1 MPRLDRQMFQELSS
15 KTSFQVDLLEK
26 IYRLTELLN
35 ELNRTDLKDKLILK
49 GGTAIN
55 FIYFDLPRLSVD
67 IDFDYINSNKKDQML
82 SDREDIETTL
92 KKIFSTLD
100 YSPEKSKSY
109 ALDKYNLYYNNSVN
123 NRDRIKLEINYLKR
137 ATILEPIDMKF
148 EHLFEI
154 NVFKILT
161 LELEELFGRK
171 LGALVRR
178 TTPKDL
184 YDIYKLINS
193 DLKYNENIMKECFIF
208 SLCLD
213 GDPRDIDFDIFNEL
227 MPRDIWTSLTPIIRK
242 EENLDLKMMKKDV
255 EPFLNRM
262 IDFSEKE
269 HRFIRTLY
277 DEGEYDLDILF
288 CNHTYNKKLK
298 EHPGIKWR
306 LKNL

>member
-26 IYRLTELLN
+26 VYRLTELLN
-35 ELNRTDLKDKLILK
+35 ELTRTDLKDQLILK
-49 GGTAIN
+49 GGTSIN

-67 IDFDYINSNKKDQML
+67 IDFDYIGSNKKDQML

-92 KKIFSTLD
+92 KRIFNMLD
-100 YSPEKSKSY
+100 YTPEKSKSY

-123 NRDRIKLEINYLKR
+123 NRDRIKLEVNHLKR
-137 ATILEPIDMKF
+137 ATILEPIEMKF

-154 NVFKILT
+154 NDFRILT

-193 DLKYNENIMKECFIF
+193 DLKYDEDIMKKCFIF

-213 GDPRDIDFDIFNEL
+213 GDPRDIDFDIFDEL
-227 MPRDIWTSLTPIIRK
+227 TSRDIWTSLTPIIRK
-242 EENLDLKMMKKDV
+242 EENLNLKMMKKDV
-255 EPFLNRM
+255 EPFLNKM
-262 IDFSEKE
+262 NEFSEKE
-269 HRFIRTLY
+269 NRFIRTLY
-277 DEGEYDLDILF
+277 DDSEYDIDILF
-288 CNHTYNKKLK
+288 THHTYNKKLK

>member
-26 IYRLTELLN
+26 VYRLTELLN
-35 ELNRTDLKDKLILK
+35 ELTRTDLKDQLILK

-67 IDFDYINSNKKDQML
+67 LDFDYIGSNKKDQML

-92 KKIFSTLD
+92 KRIFNTLD
-100 YSPEKSKSY
+100 YSPKKSKSY

-123 NRDRIKLEINYLKR
+123 NRDRIKLEVNYLKR
-137 ATILEPIDMKF
+137 ATILEPIGMKF

-154 NVFKILT
+154 NDFRILT

-184 YDIYKLINS
+184 YDIYKLIDS
-193 DLKYNENIMKECFIF
+193 DLKYDEDIMKKCFIF

-213 GDPRDIDFDIFNEL
+213 GDPRDIDFDIFDEL
-227 MPRDIWTSLTPIIRK
+227 TSRDIWTSLTPIIRK
-242 EENLDLKMMKKDV
+242 EENLNLKMMRKDV
-255 EPFLNRM
+255 EPFLNKM
-262 IDFSEKE
+262 NEFSEKE
-269 HRFIRTLY
+269 NRFIRTLY
-277 DEGEYDLDILF
+277 DDSEYDIDILF
-288 CNHTYNKKLK
+288 THHTYNKKLK